1 MLVRLLAA
9 SSRLSALALLSAC
22 AASPPPAD
30 DGRERRRPDG
40 VAVDPLAYPPEPTE
54 RAEARDGVVTLRTP
68 LGVDAARDTAT
79 TFLNALTR
87 EDAETLRQRLTPD
100 ALSVNP
106 STRGRENAFYFFTR
120 RFARLEYQF
129 LINAS
134 FYQDEQL
141 QLFRAGEGTDFWADL
156 VGPSAIGAG
165 APGQVSDALEP
176 GDVVVV
182 VPVSVTRSG
191 TAQLFG
197 EELTLL
203 LRRSGGRYLVHRVVE
218 DFALPP

>member
-1 MLVRLLAA
+1 MARFLRARLLAA
-9 SSRLSALALLSAC
+9 ASPLLAAC
-22 AASPPPAD
+22 AAGTPPAD
-30 DGRERRRPDG
+30 DGSDRRRPDG
-40 VAVDPLAYPPEPTE
+40 VAVDPLAYPPEAVE
-54 RAEARDGVVTLRTP
+54 RAEAQDGVVTLRTP
-68 LGVDAARDTAT
+68 LGVDAARDAAT
-79 TFLNALTR
+79 TFLNALVR
-87 EDAETLRQRLTPD
+87 EDADTVRQRLTPD
-100 ALSVNP
+100 ALSINP
-106 STRGRENAFYFFTR
+106 STRGRENAFYFFSR

-129 LINAS
+129 LLNVS

-141 QLFRAGEGTDFWADL
+141 QLFRAGEGTDFWTDL
-156 VGPSAIGAG
+156 VGSSAQGAG
-165 APGQVSDALEP
+165 APGQVSDALET
-176 GDVVVV
+176 GDVLVV